1 MTAINTPNPQVVALL
16 LAAVL
21 RYVVAHEPS
30 GSNGRI
36 KSSAYLNDK
45 RNSPGVFF
53 IEGDSD
59 APKPTN

>member
-36 KSSAYLNDK
+36 KSSSCFN
-45 RNSPGVFF
+45 NSMDIPPRLFF
-53 IEGDSD
+53 EGDSD